1 MGVIYK
7 KQLNPI
13 IFIAATLL
21 IVLNL
26 PMVFAEELEVFTNQ
40 QVYTTLHPL
49 MVYGSGSPGEPLVL
63 RLTAPDGTVAEFKQ
77 IMISSDGI
85 FNVKLLEWPVSSTSF
100 PYGTYTLEVIPQSGT
115 SERID
120 IKFASTVE
128 LEHVT
133 IERDLRTEVFAPEIA
148 ATNKPFRVYVQVT
161 SDGLMVSG
169 EVAKV
174 LSSSHLHSPDGKV
187 QTLARSLE
195 MLHEGLYFVEYTP
208 RSEGTY
214 IFHMVAFS
222 QGTQS
227 HGSAATLVLGQ
238 DIAGLSR
245 QVVTLNEVLTSASD
259 NVSVLQ
265 SDIHGFGSTLE
276 GASSKITDSV
286 TTIDTSVAAMSSAV
300 TNIEEAS
307 LQVNSLL
314 FPIVG
319 AIAVILALQITILAR
334 RR

>member
-1 MGVIYK
+1 MKLVIF
-7 KQLNPI
+7 LI
-13 IFIAATLL
+13 IGAL
-21 IVLNL
+21 IVVSS
-26 PMVFAEELEVFTNQ
+26 PQAFAELDVYTNQ
-40 QVYTTLHPL
+40 QIYATPHPL
-49 MVYGSGSPGEPLVL
+49 FIYGNGDPNTPLVL
-63 RLTAPDGTVAEFKQ
+63 RLYTPDGTTAEFKQ
-77 IMISSDGI
+77 IIVNSDGT
-85 FNVKLLEWPVSSTSF
+85 FNLKLLDWPKSSTEF
-100 PYGTYTLEVIPQSGT
+100 PFGTYTVEATPQLGPPK
-115 SERID
+115 IVD
-120 IKFASTVE
+120 IKFTSSTE
-128 LEHVT
+128 LKQIP
-133 IERDLRTEVFAPEIA
+133 IERDLNTQVFAPEIA
-148 ATNKPFRVYVQVT
+148 AINKPFRVFVQVT
-161 SDGLMVSG
+161 SDGLMVSS
-169 EVAKV
+169 ESVKV
-174 LSSSHLHSPDGKV
+174 LSSSHIHSPSGKV
-187 QTLARSLE
+187 QSLATSLE

-276 GASSKITDSV
+276 GASTKISDSV
-286 TTIDTSVAAMSSAV
+286 TEIDSSVTSMSSAV